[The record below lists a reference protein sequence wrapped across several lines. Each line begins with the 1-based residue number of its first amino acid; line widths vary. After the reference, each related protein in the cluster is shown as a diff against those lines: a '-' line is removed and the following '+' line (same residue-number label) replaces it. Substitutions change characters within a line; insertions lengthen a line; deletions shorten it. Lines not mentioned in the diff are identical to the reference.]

1 MFAAI
6 RAAPW
11 PDVRRARPQLKCGAW
26 PRFTWR
32 VDPMDDYGVI
42 SQAES
47 DEEILAFDVSDEAL
61 ERSAS
66 TEQQAF
72 TWIYCTGG
80 WQYCPA

>member
-1 MFAAI
+1 MYAGRGSTKMRYMAEVHG
-6 RAAPW
+6 RA
-11 PDVRRARPQLKCGAW
+11 
-26 PRFTWR
+26 
-32 VDPMDDYGVI
+32 DPMDDYGV

-61 ERSAS
+61 ERTVS

>member
-1 MFAAI
+1 MAE
-6 RAAPW
+6 
-11 PDVRRARPQLKCGAW
+11 VHG
-26 PRFTWR
+26 R

-66 TEQQAF
+66 TQQQAF
-72 TWIYCTGG
+72 TWIYCTGA